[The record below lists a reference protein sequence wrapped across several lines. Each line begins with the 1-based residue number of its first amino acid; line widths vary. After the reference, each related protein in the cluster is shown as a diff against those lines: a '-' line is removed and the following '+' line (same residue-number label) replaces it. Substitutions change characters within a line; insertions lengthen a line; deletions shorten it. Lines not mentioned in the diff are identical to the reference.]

1 LRAAND
7 LLQSVETLQVFAASL
22 ETTDRRKFVSRMSD
36 FQAWAVLSDTPE
48 RRFDKFDKGTA
59 RFFHDKLG
67 LMAALQK
74 AILE

>member
-1 LRAAND
+1 M
-7 LLQSVETLQVFAASL
+7 
-22 ETTDRRKFVSRMSD
+22 SRMSD